1 MAGIPPKTVEER
13 LGIVEEG
20 RKDCMKIQDERHTE
34 TMDRM
39 KRIEGWYVWILG
51 LGAVTLLAVL
61 FGIIAD
67 FMKK

>member
-1 MAGIPPKTVEER
+1 MSAIPAKTDKERIGILEQ
-13 LGIVEEG
+13 G
-20 RKDCMKIQDERHTE
+20 RKDCMKVQDDRHTE

-51 LGAVTLLAVL
+51 LGAITLLAVL

-67 FMKK
+67 FIKK